1 MKKQLNIT
9 LGNYQN
15 FVSIENPQGEYALM
29 MLYGI
34 DRLTLRSLPQ
44 DKVSDMIDG
53 VDKLA
58 GVTEWDFIPTF
69 KLDGVTYGFIPDLDN
84 ISYGENKDI
93 CKYISNWETMHNAM
107 AALYRPIK
115 TNMFGRPKIVGGKYQ
130 IEDYEGTVKTAEI
143 MKKMPLEVCFGA
155 HVFFY
160 NLTKELLSY
169 IPNYTGVI
177 TEKDLLLMQQN
188 GETIKKSTLWQEKI

>member
-1 MKKQLNIT
+1 MKKQLDIT

-15 FVSIENPQGEYALM
+15 FVGIENPQGEYALM
-29 MLYGI
+29 MLYGV
-34 DRLTLRSLPQ
+34 DRATLRGLPQ
-44 DKVSDMIDG
+44 ETVTSMIEG
-53 VDKLA
+53 IDKLA
-58 GVTEWDFIPTF
+58 GETEWTFTPTF

-93 CKYISNWETMHNAM
+93 CNYISNWETMHNAM
-107 AALYRPIK
+107 AVLYRPIK
-115 TNMFGRPKIVGGKYQ
+115 TNIFNRPKIVRGKYQ
-130 IEDYEGTVKTAEI
+130 IEEYSGSAKTADK

-160 NLTKELLSY
+160 NLTKELLHY
-169 IPNYTGVI
+169 IPNYTGII
-177 TEKDLLLMQQN
+177 TEKDLQAMQQN